1 MKNSWIE
8 NRNGG
13 NYSSASSTCTNF
25 YLKKKLKSRFLVVF
39 QSFFYGQILAN
50 FGSFGQF
57 WVEFAALAVANC
69 MPKLWLKSLKP
80 HNF

>member
-1 MKNSWIE
+1 VE
-8 NRNGG
+8 
-13 NYSSASSTCTNF
+13 
-25 YLKKKLKSRFLVVF
+25 F
-39 QSFFYGQILAN
+39 QSFAFGQILAN

-57 WVEFAALAVANC
+57 WAEFAAMAMADS